1 MSYSNLL
8 SKLQSSGGSGYDG
21 PDSYESPDILERLDI
36 FRGWPTEN
44 LKPIAAKGD
53 LAAISVISD
62 REEERKR
69 LDENKAKEPQ
79 KTAIEE
85 LLAGNMPTG
94 GISKPE
100 MPQGPRGLPGAP
112 DVMPKMGPAPG
123 ANGLRGSSPAPMA
136 SIGQPGPPQGMPM
149 RGPTMP
155 SPGMGQATGPRL
167 PGPVMGA
174 RDGGLAGEIARKG
187 PLDRRGPLESREI
200 GYLESQRMKRMEEV
214 EAEKMR
220 REEFY
225 RNNPHMV
232 NPQPG
237 VGQGWNIGSEGHMS
251 GQGPG
256 MHQGG
261 LVHKHLPDGS
271 HPNEQDPNAGIGW
284 QVSGKGPGWRTFR
297 PSQPAGQAS
306 TSNLRLAQ
314 AGVFPTQAQVSGVPM
329 ADDPRSFPNNKPW
342 VFWNQPRNRGHWRTP
357 NTMQT
362 STPVVGTPPLM
373 PPVQDMNYVL
383 NQPMTHQA
391 PFYKPALDSLKEGFS
406 EWQRRGQQ
414 SSDAYNKRSAD
425 YAKAGRKVRSQY
437 DELGGKVGYKGGIDS
452 IAELDSIMNSYRD
465 FRNRGQGKSRVAIG
479 KLADQ
484 IDGLNLGNI
493 DLSSLSPIPMGQYGR
508 KDSTQQADSGKLIS
522 GEQLIGGEDVAGSA
536 DSSQDTVD
544 ASGQQGDLIAG
555 SGDEGRGVVE
565 PIERFSTK
573 DKSIIN
579 QKLDI
584 PDFDKIKSEDIDPMH
599 AMLDKIESMQR
610 AQRGRALLLAGAAIA
625 SSTDSPLTA
634 LTKGGAMYAQAMEG
648 SDKVTLEAMSE
659 YQGRAIQRERNE
671 DLKNQAEGQ
680 LDYYNRSLDVKEIEA
695 ANTLQNNLLDYKAKM
710 SKLSADEQEIVG
722 KKVEDVQKKIRSFVA
737 SGQPSTEQ
745 LRPYLGS
752 LGVHQSVIK
761 QIEDDLGKLGTE
773 GSDIDNVISS
783 RLDRSLWTIAINYV
797 MRTDNRL
804 SASLGSGVGREEL
817 GSRDKPDFIGPGE

>member
-8 SKLQSSGGSGYDG
+8 SRLQSSGGSGLSG

-36 FRGWPTEN
+36 FRGWPTDK
-44 LKPIAAKGD
+44 LKPIAAGGD
-53 LAAISVISD
+53 IAAVSVISD
-62 REEERKR
+62 RAEERKR
-69 LDENKAKEPQ
+69 LDANKAKEPQ
-79 KTAIEE
+79 KTVLEE

-112 DVMPKMGPAPG
+112 DVMPKMRPAPG
-123 ANGLRGSSPAPMA
+123 ANGLRGSSPVQMA
-136 SIGQPGPPQGMPM
+136 NMGQPGPPQEMPM
-149 RGPTMP
+149 RGPRMP
-155 SPGMGQATGPRL
+155 SPGTGQATGPRL

-174 RDGGLAGEIARKG
+174 REGGLAGEIGRKG
-187 PLDRRGPLESREI
+187 PLDRRGPLDSREI

-214 EAEKMR
+214 EAEKR
-220 REEFY
+220 QREEFF

-237 VGQGWNIGSEGHMS
+237 VGQGWNIGSQGHMS

-261 LVHKHLPDGS
+261 LVHMHLPDGS
-271 HPNEQDPNAGIGW
+271 HPNEQDPNAG
-284 QVSGKGPGWRTFR
+284 
-297 PSQPAGQAS
+297 QAS

-314 AGVFPTQAQVSGVPM
+314 AGILPTQAQVSGVPM

-342 VFWNQPRNRGHWRTP
+342 V
-357 NTMQT
+357 
-362 STPVVGTPPLM
+362 
-373 PPVQDMNYVL
+373 
-383 NQPMTHQA
+383 
-391 PFYKPALDSLKEGFS
+391 LKEGFS

-425 YAKAGRKVRSQY
+425 YAKAGRKVR
-437 DELGGKVGYKGGIDS
+437 GGIGEIPGK
-452 IAELDSIMNSYRD
+452 IARNLDDKI
-465 FRNRGQGKSRVAIG
+465 SR
-479 KLADQ
+479 
-484 IDGLNLGNI
+484 IDGI
-493 DLSSLSPIPMGQYGR
+493 DLRSLSPIPIGQYGR

-522 GEQLIGGEDVAGSA
+522 GEQLIGGEDVDDLIEQFVAKQGE

-544 ASGQQGDLIAG
+544 ASGQQGDLIAD

-610 AQRGRALLLAGAAIA
+610 AQSGRALLLAGAAIA
-625 SSTDSPLTA
+625 STKPSDGGFLSA
-634 LTKGGAMYAQAMEG
+634 LTRGGATYSQAMNE
-648 SDKVTLEAMSE
+648 SDKSTLEAMSE
-659 YQGRAIQRERNE
+659 YQGRAIQRERNKALE
-671 DLKNQAEGQ
+671 NQAEGQ
-680 LDYYNRSLDVKEIEA
+680 LDYYNRSLDVEEIKA
-695 ANTLQNNLLDYKAKM
+695 ANTLQDNLLDYKAKM
-710 SKLSADEQEIVG
+710 SKLSADEQDSVG
-722 KKVEDVQKKIRSFVA
+722 RKVEDVQKKIRSFVA

-752 LGVHQSVIK
+752 LGAHQSVIE
-761 QIEDDLGKLGTE
+761 QIVADVGTLGKE

-804 SASLGSGVGREEL
+804 SASLGSGVGKEVI
-817 GSRDKPDFIGPGE
+817 GSRENPDFIGTGSN

>member
-8 SKLQSSGGSGYDG
+8 SRLQSSGGSGLSG

-36 FRGWPTEN
+36 FRGWPTDK
-44 LKPIAAKGD
+44 LKPIAAGGD
-53 LAAISVISD
+53 IAAVSVISD
-62 REEERKR
+62 RAEERKR
-69 LDENKAKEPQ
+69 LDANKAKEPQ
-79 KTAIEE
+79 KTVLEE

-123 ANGLRGSSPAPMA
+123 ANGLRGSSPVQMA
-136 SIGQPGPPQGMPM
+136 SMGQPGPPQGMPM

-174 RDGGLAGEIARKG
+174 RYGGLAGEIGRKG
-187 PLDRRGPLESREI
+187 PLDRRGPLDSREI

-214 EAEKMR
+214 EAEKRR
-220 REEFY
+220 REEFF
-225 RNNPHMV
+225 RNNPRSV
-232 NPQPG
+232 NPQAG
-237 VGQGWNIGSEGHMS
+237 VGQGWNAGSQGHMS

-261 LVHKHLPDGS
+261 LVHS
-271 HPNEQDPNAGIGW
+271 HPHNQQELVDNGMLKIWGN
-284 QVSGKGPGWRTFR
+284 SKGPSHMTPSDHAVAEASYISLFGDPRVGGGATPSAARTAIG
-297 PSQPAGQAS
+297 SAGQAS

-314 AGVFPTQAQVSGVPM
+314 AGVLPTQAQVSGVPM
-329 ADDPRSFPNNKPW
+329 TDDPRAVPNNKPW
-342 VFWNQPRNRGHWRTP
+342 VLWNQPRNRDHWRTP
-357 NTMQT
+357 DTMQT
-362 STPVVGTPPLM
+362 STPVARRPDL
-373 PPVQDMNYVL
+373 
-383 NQPMTHQA
+383 
-391 PFYKPALDSLKEGFS
+391 KPAQK
-406 EWQRRGQQ
+406 
-414 SSDAYNKRSAD
+414 
-425 YAKAGRKVRSQY
+425 
-437 DELGGKVGYKGGIDS
+437 GIDYS
-452 IAELDSIMNSYRD
+452 LDNPVIKNPNDFNAVRD
-465 FRNRGQGKSRVAIG
+465 ILSDFSNRGQGKSRVAIA

-484 IDGLNLGNI
+484 IEGLDIGSNLDWDAIGEEAGKNL
-493 DLSSLSPIPMGQYGR
+493 DLAGGTYYSAIEGQYGRHGR

-522 GEQLIGGEDVAGSA
+522 GEQSIGGEDVAGSA

-544 ASGQQGDLIAG
+544 ASGQQGDLIAD

-625 SSTDSPLTA
+625 STKPSDGGFLSA
-634 LTKGGAMYAQAMEG
+634 LTRGGATYSQAMNE
-648 SDKVTLEAMSE
+648 SDKSTLEAMSE

-671 DLKNQAEGQ
+671 ALKNQAEGQ
-680 LDYYNRSLDVKEIEA
+680 LDYYNRSLDVEEIKA
-695 ANTLQNNLLDYKAKM
+695 ANTLQNYLLDYKAQM

-752 LGVHQSVIK
+752 LGAHQSVIE
-761 QIEDDLGKLGTE
+761 QIVADVGTLGKE

-804 SASLGSGVGREEL
+804 SASLGSGVGKEVI
-817 GSRDKPDFIGPGE
+817 GSRENPDFIGTGSN